1 MVLMMLV
8 EDCVARWPIRMNL
21 QMMDRMVHYLLL
33 NVSQVIVEYFV
44 KLALLDTT
52 NTITLSANA
61 YLAKISLN
69 FLITIILLKQHLFA
83 NINAMISLKELEKTL
98 TAWIQS
104 VLNIRE
110 WVVHYLSLGCY
121 WLSSSLVLQ
130 CSVYSP
136 TDHRS

>member
-1 MVLMMLV
+1 M
-8 EDCVARWPIRMNL
+8 ARWPIRMNL

>member
-1 MVLMMLV
+1 
-8 EDCVARWPIRMNL
+8 VARWPIRMNL